1 MKLGHAALTYTLNM
15 SKDMQHGYV
24 TYVVLYRW
32 DGIVFPSQNNNIILY
47 LFGVLQTMCNYKF
60 LTVRRSA
67 LMTHREFRVDRP
79 FPVT

>member
-1 MKLGHAALTYTLNM
+1 MKLGHAALTYILNM

-47 LFGVLQTMCNYKF
+47 LFGVLQTMWQLEIFN
-60 LTVRRSA
+60 SA
-67 LMTHREFRVDRP
+67 PVGFDDPSRVSC
-79 FPVT
+79 